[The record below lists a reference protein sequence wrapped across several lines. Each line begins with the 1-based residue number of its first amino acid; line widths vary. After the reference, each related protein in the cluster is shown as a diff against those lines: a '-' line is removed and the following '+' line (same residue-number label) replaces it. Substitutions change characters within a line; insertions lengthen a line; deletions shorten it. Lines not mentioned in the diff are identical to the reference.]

1 MQYRCIHQKNVYKIF
16 DMADQLDEY
25 KIPIGKESL
34 SAVLHRIYSELC
46 KTTHCNGMPLEPLTG
61 SKEFMQL

>member
-46 KTTHCNGMPLEPLTG
+46 KTTHTATTCLWSL
-61 SKEFMQL
+61 

>member
-34 SAVLHRIYSELC
+34 SAIE
-46 KTTHCNGMPLEPLTG
+46 
-61 SKEFMQL
+61 

>member
-1 MQYRCIHQKNVYKIF
+1 MQYRCIHPKSIYKIF

-46 KTTHCNGMPLEPLTG
+46 KTTHTATTCLWSL
-61 SKEFMQL
+61 